1 MNNDEQEVK
10 EHHPPGWAFR
20 LLRAICPEH
29 LVEEIEGDLIQKFHH
44 DLMASGNVRWS
55 EAYRIKRAKRRF
67 AWNVIQFFRLEILMR
82 NKFSIQIIRFYMI
95 RNYITIA
102 FRNFRR
108 QKSYTFLNIIGL
120 SLGMAASLLIIQYVK
135 YERSFDTFH
144 SRAKD
149 IYRIQYNGWQ
159 NGQLN
164 FESAVAVP
172 AVGPALK
179 NNFPEVEEHTRFLPF
194 HGVITYEKPGE
205 EPISFREERAQF
217 ADSMIFNV
225 FDFRLT
231 EGNSKTCLKG
241 TDKVIISEST
251 ARKYFKGEN
260 ALGKRLL
267 ANGNELLLEV
277 TGVFKDVPENSHIK
291 FDFLIS
297 YETINARTKNES
309 EISWTWYDFYSFVLL
324 KPNTDVKA
332 LQTKWDDY
340 VLKVR
345 GEEWKKNS
353 TKQEFILRPLTDI
366 HLYSNLLY
374 ETSPQDLRDGDSVYA
389 LSIIALFILVIAWVN
404 YVNLATARS
413 FKRANEVGVRKVVGA
428 FRSHLIGQFLTES
441 FILNVMAAV
450 LAIVMVRVSWS
461 SFSQLTGWN
470 IPIDFLF
477 QGEFWL
483 LVLSL
488 FFVGAVLSG
497 FYPAIILSSFKPV
510 AVLKGKLMRSASGN
524 VLRKSLVIFQFVA
537 SVFLISGSLIVYQQL
552 SFMKNKDLGVS
563 IDQTLVMKR
572 PGIADS
578 LYQQD
583 FEAFKTEVL
592 RIPGVK
598 GITTSS
604 SIPGEENYWTSGIRR
619 VSGGPEGT
627 NIVTT
632 AAIDHEFIPQYGIK
646 MLAGRNFDRQFPSD
660 KDKIIINSS
669 LAEELQFKTAE
680 EAVGEFVRH
689 WGDTVEIV
697 GVTEDFHQMSLKAKV
712 IPIVFHLRQAAQ
724 FYSLK
729 LETRNYKEVIEAVGK
744 PWNSF
749 FPGNPID
756 YFFLDQFFNR
766 QYERED
772 RFGQVFT
779 LFTVLAIFIASLG
792 LLGLAS
798 FMTLQRTR
806 EIGIRKV
813 LGSSVSGIVTLL
825 SKDFMQPVLIS
836 IVIATPLGWWLM
848 NKWLQSFPYRTS
860 ISLWVFVIAGILVL
874 LTAFFSVSSQTLKAA
889 MTKPADTL
897 KYE

>member
-1 MNNDEQEVK
+1 MNDDVRSKQVL
-10 EHHPPGWAFR
+10 A
-20 LLRAICPEH
+20 LLRFVCPGH
-29 LVEEIEGDLIQKFHH
+29 LYEEIEGDLIQKFNR
-44 DLMASGNVRWS
+44 DVKKFGERS
-55 EAYRIKRAKRRF
+55 AKQKLV
-67 AWNVIQFFRLEILMR
+67 WNTIRFFRPGILLR
-82 NKFSIQIIRFYMI
+82 NKFSFQIIQFAMI

-108 QKSYTFLNIIGL
+108 QKSYTLLNVIGL

-144 SRAKD
+144 SRAQD

-179 NNFPEVEEHTRFLPF
+179 NNFPEVEEYTRFLPF
-194 HGVITYEKPGE
+194 HGVMTYEKPGE
-205 EPISFREERAQF
+205 EAISFREERAQF
-217 ADSMIFNV
+217 ADTLIFKV
-225 FDFRLT
+225 FDFRLL
-231 EGNSKTCLKG
+231 EGNPKTCLKG

-251 ARKYFKGEN
+251 ARKYFKGED
-260 ALGKRLL
+260 AIGKRLL
-267 ANGNELLLEV
+267 ANGTELSLEV
-277 TGVFKDVPENSHIK
+277 TGIFKDVPENSHIK

-297 YETINARTKNES
+297 YETINARTKNNS
-309 EISWTWYDFYSFVLL
+309 ETSWTWYDFYSFVLL

-332 LQTKWDDY
+332 LQAKWDAY
-340 VLKVR
+340 LLNVR
-345 GEEWKKNS
+345 GEEWNKTNR
-353 TKQEFILRPLTDI
+353 KQEFIIRPLTDI

-389 LSIIALFILVIAWVN
+389 LSIIALFILIIAWVN

-428 FRSHLIGQFLTES
+428 FRGQLIGQFLTES
-441 FILNVMAAV
+441 FILNVIAAV
-450 LAIVMVRVSWS
+450 LAIVLVRVSWS
-461 SFSQLTGWN
+461 SFSALTGWN

-477 QGEFWL
+477 QQEFWL
-483 LVLSL
+483 LVLGL

-510 AVLKGKLMRSASGN
+510 AVLKGKIMRSASGN
-524 VLRKSLVIFQFVA
+524 FLRKALVIFQFVA

-563 IDQTLVMKR
+563 IDQTLVLQR
-572 PGIADS
+572 PGIVDS
-578 LYQQD
+578 LYEQD
-583 FEAFKTEVL
+583 YEAFKTEVL
-592 RIPGVK
+592 RIPGVT
-598 GITTSS
+598 GITASS
-604 SIPGEENYWTSGIRR
+604 SIPGEENYWTSGVGRL
-619 VSGGPEGT
+619 SGGPEGI

-632 AAIDHEFIPQYGIK
+632 AAIDHEFVSQYGTK
-646 MLAGRNFDRQFPSD
+646 MIAGRNFDKQFPAD
-660 KDKIIINSS
+660 KDKVIINRS
-669 LAEELQFKTAE
+669 LAKELEFKSPQ
-680 EAVGEFVRH
+680 EAVGEFVKH
-689 WGDTVEIV
+689 WGDTIEIV
-697 GVTEDFHQMSLKAKV
+697 GVMEDFHQMSLKAKV
-712 IPIVFHLRQAAQ
+712 IPVIFHLIPAAQ

-729 LETRNYKEVIEAVGK
+729 LETRNYKDVIEAVAK
-744 PWNSF
+744 PWDSF

-825 SKDFMQPVLIS
+825 SKDFIQPVLIS
-836 IVIATPLGWWLM
+836 IVLATPLGWWLM
-848 NKWLQSFPYRTS
+848 DKWLESFPYRTN
-860 ISLWVFVIAGILVL
+860 ISLWAFVIAGILVL
-874 LTAFFSVSSQTLKAA
+874 LIAFFSVSSQTLKAA
-889 MTKPADTL
+889 MTKPAETL